1 MKKKNKK
8 LRIGILVDDDFIPNW
23 SYKMIE
29 EIQEKRQSE
38 LILALKIRASVLP
51 LGEKLIEKFKKIL
64 FNCYLLLDKKI
75 NVNRPEAIKR
85 LDLKALLQVNSKFIT
100 IDLDG
105 EKNANHVLNGLKK
118 YEIDILINI
127 RNKQCLDDLSEI
139 SRYGMWSILASHSD
153 GNQGDIAGFMEVFQR
168 KPETEIRLMASLE
181 ASKEQVLLNKTS
193 YSTDLLSL
201 NRNRNLFYWKASSI
215 IITQIEDILNSGELL
230 FCEKINRLND
240 YPNFKY
246 KMVWQIPSSWQI
258 LLDASRLLYLKLKNK
273 YELNLN
279 LYQWILL
286 FKIAKTEEISTN
298 LSKFQKIIPP
308 HDRFWAD
315 PHLLKRENTYYIF
328 FEELIYKEN
337 KGYICLIEMDE
348 NGNYSEPV
356 KVLEKDYHLSYPYLI
371 EENNELFMIPESK
384 QNNTIELYRCTQF
397 PLKWNLKKVLMKN
410 IKATDTS
417 ILYQDNKYWL
427 FCNITKSDEPFA
439 QDELN
444 LFYSDNLVSDE
455 WISHPKN
462 PIVCDFKRSRP
473 AGKIF
478 KYKDKIYRPAQNG
491 LKGYGYG
498 MVIHQIIELNEENY
512 KEKIVDSILPEWNK
526 DLIGTHTLNWVG
538 GLTII
543 DALIKRRKKSRYF

>member
-1 MKKKNKK
+1 
-8 LRIGILVDDDFIPNW
+8 
-23 SYKMIE
+23 MIE
-29 EIQEKRQSE
+29 EIKGRSNSE
-38 LILALKIRASVLP
+38 IILVLNIKENVLP
-51 LGEKLIEKFKKIL
+51 IAQKLIEKFKKIL
-64 FNCYLLLDKKI
+64 FNCYVLLDKKI
-75 NVNRPEAIKR
+75 NINRPEALKK
-85 LDLKALLQVNSKFIT
+85 LDLKALLQLNSTFVT
-100 IDLDG
+100 INLDG
-105 EKNANHVLNGLKK
+105 GKIANHVLKGLKK
-118 YEIDILINI
+118 HEIDILLNI
-127 RNKQCLDDLSEI
+127 RNKQCLNDLSEI
-139 SRYGMWSILASHSD
+139 SRYGMWSIQASNSD
-153 GNQGDIAGFMEVFQR
+153 GNQGAIAGFMEVFQG

-181 ASKEQVLLNKTS
+181 THKEQILLYNTH

-215 IITQIEDILNSGELL
+215 IITQIEEIINSGELL
-230 FCEKINRLND
+230 FYEKIKRFDD

-246 KMVWQIPSSWQI
+246 KIVWQIPSNWQI
-258 LLDASRLLYLKLKNK
+258 LIDAPRLIFLKLKNK
-273 YELNLN
+273 FELSFNF
-279 LYQWILL
+279 YQWILL
-286 FKIAKTEEISTN
+286 FKIDKTEDISTK
-298 LSKFQKIIPP
+298 LSEFQKIIPP

-315 PHLLKRENTYYIF
+315 PHPLKRENTYYIF

-371 EENNELFMIPESK
+371 EENNELFMLPESK

-397 PLKWNLKKVLMKN
+397 PLKWELKKVLMKN
-410 IKATDTS
+410 IKAADTS

-427 FCNITKSDEPFA
+427 FCNITKSDGTFA
-439 QDELN
+439 EDELH
-444 LFYSDNLVSDE
+444 LFYSDKLISDNWTE
-455 WISHPKN
+455 HPKN
-462 PIVCDFKRSRP
+462 PIVSDFKRSRP

-512 KEKIVDSILPEWNK
+512 EEKIVDSILPEWDK